1 MSNYEVSDV
10 YQAVSN
16 CINQCFNLSDMEIA
30 GHCVV
35 EMLTAFG
42 FDDDA
47 IIDALQ
53 VASGQSKEADD
64 FIDEMIARI
73 KG

>member
-1 MSNYEVSDV
+1 MSDYEMGDV

-16 CINQCFNLSDMEIA
+16 CINTCADSHDMEIA
-30 GHCVV
+30 SHCVV

>member
-1 MSNYEVSDV
+1 MSDYEMGDV

-16 CINQCFNLSDMEIA
+16 CINTCADWPDMEIA

-53 VASGQSKEADD
+53 VASGQSKDADD

>member
-1 MSNYEVSDV
+1 MSDYEMSDV

-16 CINQCFNLSDMEIA
+16 CINTCAEHDMEIA
-30 GHCVV
+30 GNCVV

>member
-1 MSNYEVSDV
+1 MNNYDMSDV
-10 YQAVSN
+10 YQAISSSIEFCDSREEYESVGN
-16 CINQCFNLSDMEIA
+16 CVI
-30 GHCVV
+30 
-35 EMLTAFG
+35 EMLASLGFG
-42 FDDDA
+42 DDA